1 MKIRVDPDIL
11 HKYYKKK
18 RSKIRT
24 FFSMI
29 WAKLHLTFICPIC
42 PHDTRMIR
50 DIENK
55 DECFWYV
62 NWKRKN
68 YDIPF
73 WMGFKEWRRIRK
85 ELKLK
90 SKKRS

>member
-55 DECFWYV
+55 D
-62 NWKRKN
+62 
-68 YDIPF
+68 
-73 WMGFKEWRRIRK
+73 
-85 ELKLK
+85 
-90 SKKRS
+90 